1 MGATLLSA
9 AGQAAGQVVATTTSP
24 PEAAVT
30 LRWEPETSSV
40 AIVLPLSVL
49 MEVVMIGIIWAV
61 LFFWV
66 AVKCG
71 CRRGA
76 QAPEQAAVEPAEP
89 KTPKKK
95 APRRVFCEAGVQGP
109 VHYNGVRY
117 IHGTQGFRRADEVTR
132 VVASSGYRVPP
143 GWEGVARPEQR
154 EHHE

>member
-1 MGATLLSA
+1 MA
-9 AGQAAGQVVATTTSP
+9 VA
-24 PEAAVT
+24 
-30 LRWEPETSSV
+30 
-40 AIVLPLSVL
+40 
-49 MEVVMIGIIWAV
+49 
-61 LFFWV
+61 
-66 AVKCG
+66 
-71 CRRGA
+71 
-76 QAPEQAAVEPAEP
+76 EPAEP
-89 KTPKKK
+89 KAPKKK